1 MGSVLIWQVL
11 VWHLMPSVFVWKEF
25 LLVLF
30 VSLPLLLMKLAFW
43 VYPVLPVL
51 PFCLVLVILFQA
63 LIGLL
68 SLLFVK
74 LAFWEFCLVLV
85 VWFQALIERRLLPSS
100 INKEKTFTHRVS
112 HSRRHL
118 IPPNATVD
126 EAHIPD
132 QVSLSTRQ
140 YRPSFMPGNEHHQ
153 SVF

>member
-11 VWHLMPSVFVWKEF
+11 VWHLMPSVFVWKF

-30 VSLPLLLMKLAFW
+30 VSLPAFW

-85 VWFQALIERRLLPSS
+85 VWFQALIGLSLLLVKNAFWDFRL
-100 INKEKTFTHRVS
+100 HW
-112 HSRRHL
+112 
-118 IPPNATVD
+118 
-126 EAHIPD
+126 
-132 QVSLSTRQ
+132 
-140 YRPSFMPGNEHHQ
+140 
-153 SVF
+153 

>member
-11 VWHLMPSVFVWKEF
+11 VWHLMPSVFVWKF

-51 PFCLVLVILFQA
+51 PFCLVMVIPFQA

-85 VWFQALIERRLLPSS
+85 VWFQALIGLSLLLVKLAFRDFRL
-100 INKEKTFTHRVS
+100 H
-112 HSRRHL
+112 
-118 IPPNATVD
+118 
-126 EAHIPD
+126 
-132 QVSLSTRQ
+132 
-140 YRPSFMPGNEHHQ
+140 
-153 SVF
+153 